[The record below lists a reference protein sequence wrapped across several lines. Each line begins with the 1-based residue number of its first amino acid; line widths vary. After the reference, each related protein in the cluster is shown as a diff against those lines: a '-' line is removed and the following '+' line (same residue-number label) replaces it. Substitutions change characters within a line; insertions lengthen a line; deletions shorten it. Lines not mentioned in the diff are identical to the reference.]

1 MITSFIKYYIFKI
14 QHMKSARIIPALF
27 VLVFLTGFLQYAQ
40 ETSPA
45 PAANDLDD
53 LSQQAANPVA
63 DLMSF
68 PFQNNLNINN
78 GPFNRNINV
87 LNIQPVIPFSLK
99 NGNIITRTIFPIVSI
114 PDFGSE
120 TGTFTSGLSDIV
132 FTAFYSPKS
141 ETIWGIGPVLEIPT
155 GGSTRGTEKWS
166 VGPSLVA
173 LIQPGDWT
181 FGALVNNV
189 WSFAGASDREKV
201 NRMLL
206 NLFIVR
212 QLGNGWYI
220 NSAPIIT
227 ANWEANSG
235 DQWVVPFGAGGGKLF
250 FLGGKLP
257 INIQTQLYY
266 NVVKPDFGPEWQ
278 WRFQLQILLPKTI
291 FAGKG

>member
-1 MITSFIKYYIFKI
+1 
-14 QHMKSARIIPALF
+14 MKSARIIPALF
-27 VLVFLTGFLQYAQ
+27 VVVFLTGFLQYAQ
-40 ETSPA
+40 ETSPT
-45 PAANDLDD
+45 PGANDAEN

-87 LNIQPVIPFSLK
+87 LNIQPVIPFNLK

-114 PDFGSE
+114 PDFRSE
-120 TGTFTSGLSDIV
+120 TGTYTSGLSDIV

-141 ETIWGIGPVLEIPT
+141 EIIWGIGPVLEIPT

-166 VGPSLVA
+166 IGPSMVA

-181 FGALVNNV
+181 FGALANNV

-212 QLGNGWYI
+212 QLGDGWYI

-235 DQWVVPFGAGGGKLF
+235 DQWVVPVGAGGGKLF
-250 FLGGKLP
+250 FLGGKIP
-257 INIQTQLYY
+257 INIQTQFYY